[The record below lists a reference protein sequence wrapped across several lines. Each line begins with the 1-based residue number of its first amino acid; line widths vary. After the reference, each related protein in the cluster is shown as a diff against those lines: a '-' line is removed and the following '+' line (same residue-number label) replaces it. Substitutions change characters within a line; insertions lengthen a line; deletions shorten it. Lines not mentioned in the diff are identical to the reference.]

1 MAKAVRYDLGFNW
14 STGRETAFTR
24 TIAEAAGRRGLTWL
38 KVLGADARGVRRRVS
53 DGRLNVDLF
62 LNTQADGSNME
73 SPQMLL
79 CRSLKAAG
87 CLVVED
93 PDDAPI
99 YANRALQLD
108 YLERAGLEVPR
119 RLVIQK
125 WEPRKPML
133 TAAQQAK
140 LGPSWIGHP
149 VVGLDRTIRLHG
161 TGKVTPSTLSRY
173 GLKPRQGVLFYLGR
187 QFETVC
193 GKGAARIRV
202 WYFFGRVSV
211 CRYVEPRGTYELLG
225 ADSPGAHLLPR
236 LVGLTHKMAGVTG
249 LDWFVTEVVVTEQ
262 QDRISLLIL
271 EPANALAQLGP
282 GRKALGDLPDA
293 IAHVAAER
301 LVEVAWRHSRGLPMP
316 DGVTL
321 RLS

>member
-1 MAKAVRYDLGFNW
+1 
-14 STGRETAFTR
+14 
-24 TIAEAAGRRGLTWL
+24 
-38 KVLGADARGVRRRVS
+38 
-53 DGRLNVDLF
+53 
-62 LNTQADGSNME
+62 ME

-149 VVGLDRTIRLHG
+149 VVGLDPTIRFHG
-161 TGKVTPSTLSRY
+161 TGRVTPSRLVRH
-173 GLKPRQGVLFYLGR
+173 GFKPRRGVLFYLGR
-187 QFETVC
+187 QFETNR
-193 GKGAARIRV
+193 GKVPPRFRV
-202 WYFFGRVSV
+202 WYFFGRISV
-211 CRYVEPRGTYELLG
+211 CRDTEQRGTYELLG
-225 ADSPGAHLLPR
+225 ADSAGSHLLPQ
-236 LVGLTHKMAGVTG
+236 LVGLTHKIAGVTG
-249 LDWFVTEVVVTEQ
+249 LDWFVTEVVAAEQ
-262 QDRISLLIL
+262 PDGTSLMIL

-282 GRKALGDLPDA
+282 GRKALRDLPQA

-301 LVEVAWRHSRGLPMP
+301 LVEVAWRRSRGLPMS

-321 RLS
+321 RLSFVPR